1 MNLYEFLYSVMVHIS
16 LMTLIYIILIAF
28 LVYYIYSSVIEYWF
42 TKNGEISYEFFMNY
56 AIQKVSKGNYFM
68 NYGLWSGVSSGV
80 SSSTENLYTANKA
93 LVSYMLEKSGVLDK
107 KDAKILDVGCG
118 YGEQDFFWMSKLDKT
133 NTLKAVDISAEQI
146 KSAAEKCKRSD
157 FASRLSFEVCDAMLL
172 KSKFND
178 GEFDTV
184 LSVESAFHYSNR
196 PQFFQHVHD
205 ILKSG
210 GTFVI
215 SDIVINDSYKPGI
228 LNSSFLRTFSDF
240 LHVPSVNHVKS
251 AVWEKTIKDSGLAIV
266 ECIDI
271 TDKTFNPYYKHF
283 FDTYAKNNGL
293 PPIIGSSAYKFLE
306 YVQPFSYKIAVC
318 KKD

>member
-1 MNLYEFLYSVMVHIS
+1 MNLYEFLYSIMVHIS

-28 LVYYIYSSVIEYWF
+28 IIYYIYSSIIEYWF
-42 TKNGEISYEFFMNY
+42 TKNGEISYDFFMNY

-68 NYGLWSGVSSGV
+68 NYGLWSGVSSGDA
-80 SSSTENLYTANKA
+80 ENLYTANKA
-93 LVSYMLEKSGVLDK
+93 LVTYMLEKSGALDK

-118 YGEQDFFWMSKLDKT
+118 YGEQDFFWMNKLDKT
-133 NTLKAVDISAEQI
+133 NTLKAVDISADQI
-146 KSAAEKCKRSD
+146 KTAGEKCKRSD
-157 FASRLSFEVCDAMLL
+157 FASRLSFDVCDAMML

-215 SDIVINDSYKPGI
+215 SDIVISDSYKPGL

-240 LHVPSVNHVKS
+240 LHVPAVNHVTS
-251 AVWEKTIKDSGLAIV
+251 AVWEKTIKDSGLAIS

-293 PPIIGSSAYKFLE
+293 PAIIGSSVYKFLE

-318 KKD
+318 KKV